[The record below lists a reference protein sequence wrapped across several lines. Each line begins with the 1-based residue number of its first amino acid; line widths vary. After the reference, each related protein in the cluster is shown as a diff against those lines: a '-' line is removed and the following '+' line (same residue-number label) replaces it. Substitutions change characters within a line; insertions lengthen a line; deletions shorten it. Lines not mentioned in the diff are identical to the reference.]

1 MSDVKDMSEE
11 NSRAG
16 TASDAA
22 VVQSGGRAFHARSS
36 ELRSSALLSSVAFC
50 SLWEIASGRWIEP
63 FLISSPSRILSS
75 LVTGFT
81 RGDLLQHTWVTFQ
94 EIAIGFPVGAISGIA
109 LGYWF
114 GRSRLLAEIFEPIII
129 ALNGIPRTAL
139 APLFIVWL
147 GIGLWSKVGV
157 VFLLTFFLNF
167 FNTYTGMRQ
176 MDQEYVDLASLMGVK
191 GWKLTFKVIFP
202 AISPY
207 VFTGIRTSIPFAVIG
222 AIVGEFVASTEG
234 VGFFIRMS
242 AGIFKTADVFV
253 GIIVLMIMVII
264 MDKIAEMVEATSVAL
279 ADSNGTY
286 SNPGIKERRFCDA
299 KRRIR
304 LRCRHQCFDRL
315 HILSGSN
322 ASSARA
328 QQKELPEVTMLTAV
342 PNFAFAA
349 IWVAEQL
356 KYFERKGCGSRSRRR
371 RAVRSV

>member
-1 MSDVKDMSEE
+1 MSNDISQE
-11 NSRAG
+11 NSRADA
-16 TASDAA
+16 ASDTA
-22 VVQSGGRAFHARSS
+22 VLETGG
-36 ELRSSALLSSVAFC
+36 LLSMRGFGVTVCRFAIIGCFFL
-50 SLWEIASGRWIEP
+50 LWEFASGRWIEP

-75 LVTGFT
+75 LITGF
-81 RGDLLQHTWVTFQ
+81 REGDLIQHTWVTFQ
-94 EIAIGFPVGAISGIA
+94 EIAIGFPIGAISGIA

-167 FNTYTGMRQ
+167 FITYTGMRQ
-176 MDQEYVDLASLMGVK
+176 MDREYIDLARLMRVE

-207 VFTGIRTSIPFAVIG
+207 LFTGIRTSIPFAVIG

-264 MDKIAEMVEATSVAL
+264 MDKIAEKIEKRAL
-279 ADSNGTY
+279 RWQTQT
-286 SNPGIKERRFCDA
+286 E
-299 KRRIR
+299 
-304 LRCRHQCFDRL
+304 
-315 HILSGSN
+315 HIQIQ
-322 ASSARA
+322 A
-328 QQKELPEVTMLTAV
+328 
-342 PNFAFAA
+342 
-349 IWVAEQL
+349 
-356 KYFERKGCGSRSRRR
+356 
-371 RAVRSV
+371 

>member
-1 MSDVKDMSEE
+1 MADPVSHEQT
-11 NSRAG
+11 RATPSG
-16 TASDAA
+16 VASAAPRA
-22 VVQSGGRAFHARSS
+22 VVRSMGS
-36 ELRSSALLSSVAFC
+36 MGVTLVRLAIVIGFF
-50 SLWEIASGRWIEP
+50 SLWELASGRWIEP
-63 FLISSPSRILSS
+63 FLISSPSRIFTS
-75 LVTGFT
+75 LFNGF
-81 RGDLLQHTWVTFQ
+81 REGDLWQHTWVTFV
-94 EIAIGFPVGAISGIA
+94 EIAIGFPVGAIAGIG
-109 LGYWF
+109 LGYAF
-114 GRSRLLAEIFEPIII
+114 GRSRVLAEIFEPIII

-222 AIVGEFVASTEG
+222 AIVGEFVAATEG

-264 MDKIAEMVEATSVAL
+264 LDKIAAVIEKRAL
-279 ADSNGTY
+279 RWQTQT
-286 SNPGIKERRFCDA
+286 E
-299 KRRIR
+299 
-304 LRCRHQCFDRL
+304 
-315 HILSGSN
+315 HIQIQ
-322 ASSARA
+322 A
-328 QQKELPEVTMLTAV
+328 
-342 PNFAFAA
+342 
-349 IWVAEQL
+349 
-356 KYFERKGCGSRSRRR
+356 
-371 RAVRSV
+371 